1 LLDQGLPLSA
11 SSLLTQQGFDTIHV
25 SEIEMWAA
33 EDIEIIQKAEAENRV
48 VVTLEADFHS
58 IFGFK

>member
-1 LLDQGLPLSA
+1 MKLLLDQGLPLSA

-33 EDIEIIQKAEAENRV
+33 EDIEIIQKAQAENR
-48 VVTLEADFHS
+48 
-58 IFGFK
+58 